1 MRTPDSTV
9 FRRLGNN
16 AASFFLI
23 IFSVLAFGIS
33 ALGQTA
39 PSADA
44 MVDADGANSLSAA
57 AVTAPILTLTSN
69 FSLIDFGRLN
79 TGLLSANRVLTISN
93 SGSATLF
100 ITSVTITGIN
110 SADYTLVSTTCNNA
124 SLSTTGTCTATVR
137 FNPLAVGVRTANL
150 TVANNANG
158 SQHLVPFRGT
168 GLNPNIPNKAVGPID
183 PRIGFPLW
191 YRDELGVRLTTCLDN
206 SGYCVLPEDGF
217 NPLSPMSVTTAN
229 VNFPG
234 EAFYW
239 SAEAEINRS
248 IGGQVRLVI
257 AKENAFTTENATV
270 GNQINFERIR
280 VRIDALT
287 PGATYVVTHPFGT
300 LSLVADDEGEI
311 DTTED
316 LGCGTSPCDFRAS
329 LDGKISRFLK
339 WNPAVAP
346 AAPAGYLGNPNVLHT
361 ITGSPLNTN
370 LFKVTG
376 PNVGGPGI
384 NTIQTTLFALAGK
397 LFQ

>member
-1 MRTPDSTV
+1 MHISDNTV
-9 FRRLGNN
+9 FRGRGRNV
-16 AASFFLI
+16 ASLFLLL
-23 IFSVLAFGIS
+23 FSIMSLCLN

-39 PSADA
+39 P
-44 MVDADGANSLSAA
+44 
-57 AVTAPILTLTSN
+57 TLTLTSN
-69 FSLIDFGRLN
+69 FSLINFGRVN
-79 TGLLSANRVLTISN
+79 TGALSPNTVLTVSN
-93 SGSATLF
+93 SGTATLF
-100 ITSVTITGIN
+100 ITSVTITGVN
-110 SADYTLVSTTCNNA
+110 QSDFTLVSTNCNNA
-124 SLSTTGTCTATVR
+124 SLTTVGTCTATVR

-150 TVANNANG
+150 TVADNANG
-158 SQHLVPFRGT
+158 SQHLVPLRGT
-168 GLNPNIPNKAVGPID
+168 GLNPNIPNKAAGPID

-206 SGYCVLPEDGF
+206 SGFCVLPEDGF
-217 NPLSPMSVTTAN
+217 NPLAPLSVTTAN
-229 VNFPG
+229 INFPG

-239 SAEAEINRS
+239 YAEASIARS
-248 IGGQVRLVI
+248 VGDDARLVI
-257 AKENAFTTENATV
+257 AKENAFTTEEATI

-300 LSLVADDEGEI
+300 LSLVADDAGEI
-311 DTTED
+311 NTTED

-329 LDGKISRFLK
+329 LDGRISRFLK
-339 WNPAVAP
+339 WDPAVAP
-346 AAPAGYLGNPNVLHT
+346 AAPAGYLGNPAVLHT

-384 NTIQTTLFALAGK
+384 NLIQTTQFTLAGK